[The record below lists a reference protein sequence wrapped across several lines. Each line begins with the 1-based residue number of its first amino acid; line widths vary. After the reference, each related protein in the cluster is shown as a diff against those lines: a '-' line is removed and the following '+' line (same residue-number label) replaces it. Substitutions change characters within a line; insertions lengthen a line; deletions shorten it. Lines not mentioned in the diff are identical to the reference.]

1 MSTEQPGFRAGF
13 VTIAGR
19 PNVGKSTLLNV
30 LLGTAVSIVTPK
42 AQTTRHRIVGV
53 YNRDD
58 AQVVFVDTP
67 GIHQKTP
74 RVINKLM
81 NRAAYSSIEGA
92 DVALLV
98 LDALRWDQAEDA
110 ILRRM
115 QEAKLPIVVAINK
128 VDTVTD
134 RKRLLPFIAALS
146 QKADFAGVVPI
157 SATRGTALDA
167 LVNELVAL
175 LPESPPLYPPDQIT
189 DRSPKFQAA
198 EIIREK
204 LMWQLRQEL
213 PYGIEVEIE
222 RFEEGEQLE
231 IGAVIWVERK
241 GQKKIVIGH
250 GGSQLK
256 KIGTSAR
263 RAIERRMGKTVDLR
277 LWVRHKA
284 NWSDDARALRRFGYE

>member
-1 MSTEQPGFRAGF
+1 M
-13 VTIAGR
+13 
-19 PNVGKSTLLNV
+19 
-30 LLGTAVSIVTPK
+30 
-42 AQTTRHRIVGV
+42 
-53 YNRDD
+53 
-58 AQVVFVDTP
+58 
-67 GIHQKTP
+67 
-74 RVINKLM
+74 
-81 NRAAYSSIEGA
+81 
-92 DVALLV
+92 
-98 LDALRWDQAEDA
+98 
-110 ILRRM
+110 
-115 QEAKLPIVVAINK
+115 VAINK

-134 RKRLLPFIAALS
+134 RKRLLPFIASLS
-146 QKADFAGVVPI
+146 EKADFAGVVPI

-167 LVNELVAL
+167 LVNELVSL

-213 PYGIEVEIE
+213 PYGVEVEIE
-222 RFEEGEQLE
+222 RFDEGEQLE

-241 GQKKIVIGH
+241 GQKKIVIGQ

-263 RAIERRMGKTVDLR
+263 RAIERRMDKTVDLR